1 VAQAEQTHMYDDAS
15 NALPQYVI
23 DLRAWLSDW
32 YEHAFKVGY
41 SSPVDQRKSVPFAPG
56 NVSTRP
62 LSRSD

>member
-1 VAQAEQTHMYDDAS
+1 MYDDAS

-41 SSPVDQRKSVPFAPG
+41 AHPS
-56 NVSTRP
+56 
-62 LSRSD
+62 

>member
-41 SSPVDQRKSVPFAPG
+41 AHPS
-56 NVSTRP
+56 
-62 LSRSD
+62 